1 MLSGIIGKD
10 SVEKSPPPPP
20 TVKPKKK
27 ESSKSNDSSPE
38 RLKSKLMES
47 LNKKRNDSVK
57 SEKDFKLDDNLK
69 FDKIEVDD
77 K

>member
-27 ESSKSNDSSPE
+27 ESPKSNDSSPE

-47 LNKKRNDSVK
+47 MNKKRNDSTK
-57 SEKDFKLDDNLK
+57 SEKDFKLDDHIK
-69 FDKIEVDD
+69 VDKIEIDE